1 MAKQVPNELITTKE
15 QSTDNQ
21 FLQIEPLIRIIRGQ
35 QVLLD
40 SDLAILYGVE
50 TRQLNQQVKRN
61 IERFPE
67 DFMFQ
72 LTKVELINLKSQ
84 IATSSATNDSL
95 RSQIVTLNTENYS
108 IRSQNATLNAGT
120 NLKSQIVTSSH
131 GGARKLPYAFTE
143 NGIAMLS
150 SVLRSPIAIQVNIRI
165 MRAFTAMR
173 QFIASNAQIF
183 QRLDV
188 MEQNQLAIVAHQ
200 TETDHK
206 LEEIFRRLDSG
217 NVQPHQ
223 GIFYDGQIF
232 DAYTFIN
239 DRIRE
244 ATTRIILIDNY
255 IDDSV
260 LTILS
265 KRADKVAATIYT
277 KKPTAQL
284 QLDIQKHN
292 AQYPPISVIEFDRS
306 HDRFLCIDDT
316 VYHLGASIKD
326 LGKKWFA
333 FNRMDMPTSELLQKI
348 TI

>member
-1 MAKQVPNELITTKE
+1 MANEIVLYQPNEQMSLEVKLENETVWLNRQQLSILFDRDVKTIGKHINNALKEELYPVVAKSTTTGNDSTSNATVAKFAIVQKE
-15 QSTDNQ
+15 GNREVIRQVEFYSLDVI
-21 FLQIEPLIRIIRGQ
+21 LSVGYRVKSSRGIEFRRWAN
-35 QVLLD
+35 QVLKDYMLKGYAINQQM
-40 SDLAILYGVE
+40 LAMEERIG
-50 TRQLNQQVKRN
+50 RQLQDHTIQIHNLQ
-61 IERFPE
+61 E
-67 DFMFQ
+67 
-72 LTKVELINLKSQ
+72 KVNFFVR
-84 IATSSATNDSL
+84 TS
-95 RSQIVTLNTENYS
+95 
-108 IRSQNATLNAGT
+108 
-120 NLKSQIVTSSH
+120 
-131 GGARKLPYAFTE
+131 LP
-143 NGIAMLS
+143 
-150 SVLRSPIAIQVNIRI
+150 
-165 MRAFTAMR
+165 
-173 QFIASNAQIF
+173 
-183 QRLDV
+183 
-188 MEQNQLAIVAHQ
+188 
-200 TETDHK
+200 
-206 LEEIFRRLDSG
+206 
-217 NVQPHQ
+217 PHQ

-306 HDRFLCIDDT
+306 HDRFLCIDET

-333 FNRMDMPTSELLQKI
+333 FNRMEMQTSELSQKMQ
-348 TI
+348 

>member
-1 MAKQVPNELITTKE
+1 MANEIVLYQPNEQMSLEVKLENETVWLNRQQLSILFDRDVKTIGKHINNALKEELYPVIAKSTTTGNDLTSNATVAKFAIVQKE
-15 QSTDNQ
+15 GNREVIRQVEFYSLDVI
-21 FLQIEPLIRIIRGQ
+21 LSVGYRVKSSRGIEFRRWAN
-35 QVLLD
+35 QVLKEYMLRGY
-40 SDLAILYGVE
+40 AVNQRIVYVE
-50 TRQLNQQVKRN
+50 EYFDKRLRAHEQR
-61 IERFPE
+61 IENVE
-67 DFMFQ
+67 QKIDFF
-72 LTKVELINLKSQ
+72 VR
-84 IATSSATNDSL
+84 TS
-95 RSQIVTLNTENYS
+95 
-108 IRSQNATLNAGT
+108 
-120 NLKSQIVTSSH
+120 
-131 GGARKLPYAFTE
+131 LP
-143 NGIAMLS
+143 
-150 SVLRSPIAIQVNIRI
+150 PQ
-165 MRAFTAMR
+165 
-173 QFIASNAQIF
+173 
-183 QRLDV
+183 
-188 MEQNQLAIVAHQ
+188 
-200 TETDHK
+200 
-206 LEEIFRRLDSG
+206 
-217 NVQPHQ
+217 Q

-265 KRADKVAATIYT
+265 KRADKVTATIYT

-333 FNRMDMPTSELLQKI
+333 FNRMEMPTIELLQKI
-348 TI
+348 QTTYKTPPS

>member
-1 MAKQVPNELITTKE
+1 MTATKKQLLPTEGDIMPTNHIENLIL
-15 QSTDNQ
+15 D
-21 FLQIEPLIRIIRGQ
+21 IRGQ
-35 QVLLD
+35 QVMLD
-40 SDLAILYGVE
+40 RDLANLYGVD
-50 TRQLNQQVKRN
+50 TKVLNQAVKRN
-61 IERFPE
+61 IERFPVR
-67 DFMFQ
+67 FRFQ
-72 LTKVELINLKSQ
+72 LSDLERDKLVTNCDRLQMLKHS
-84 IATSSATNDSL
+84 N
-95 RSQIVTLNTENYS
+95 VNPF
-108 IRSQNATLNAGT
+108 
-120 NLKSQIVTSSH
+120 V
-131 GGARKLPYAFTE
+131 FTE
-143 NGIAMLS
+143 QGVAMLS
-150 SVLRSPIAIQVNIRI
+150 TVLRSKTAINVSIQI
-165 MRAFTAMR
+165 MDAFTAMR

-206 LEEIFRRLDSG
+206 LEEVFRRLDSG

-244 ATTRIILIDNY
+244 ATTHIILIDNY

-265 KRADKVAATIYT
+265 KRADKVAATVYT
-277 KKPTAQL
+277 KKPSAQL

-292 AQYPPISVIEFDRS
+292 AQYTPIDIIAFDRS
-306 HDRFLCIDDT
+306 HDRFLCIDET

-333 FNRMDMPTSELLQKI
+333 FNRMEMLTSELLQKMHKLNI
-348 TI
+348 MI